1 MEFKITKPPFYLER
15 RILAFIM
22 RTFLL
27 LFCTTVFSFSS
38 EKMVS
43 QTAKVSI
50 DADKTVT
57 VDEVFKII
65 NQQTG
70 YSFIYKSGLFKD
82 LPRIKLKKGDIKVNK
97 LLEELIK
104 NEDFNFIV
112 SADNTIIIKK
122 KTLFSYFDEIKVS
135 GKIIDKN
142 GIPIPG
148 VTILVKGSRKGVS
161 SDMDGSYSITAPSSS
176 NVLVFSFL
184 GFKSKEILVGDQKII
199 NVVLEED
206 VTELNAL
213 EIVSTGYQNISKERA
228 TGSFQKIN
236 EDVLDF
242 KISQD
247 IISKIEG
254 EVSGVLFDNTD
265 GVTIR
270 GLSTINAN
278 DDPLIIVDG
287 FPVSQDLNSINP
299 NDVKSITILKD
310 AAAASIWGIR
320 AANGVIV
327 IVTKKGSN
335 KEAPSISLSSITKI
349 SSKYDLNDLK
359 YAPTSSYLQ
368 YEKHRADNRWV
379 TYPTNYG
386 PPRLSKGLETYLRQ
400 NNGSITQSQEDDII
414 NGLSAKDNRNEFE
427 NLFMANSIWS
437 QHNASISGGGTRS
450 AYRASLTYN
459 KNESL
464 NFFKNND
471 RDELI
476 VNLNNSIDLSKK
488 LQLNFNFNFDTY
500 DYKNNGMSF
509 SDYSNL
515 FQYQDIVGSNGE
527 YLPQRYGFYN
537 AATAANYP
545 YTWDYNLKQEYD
557 SKNNNTKT
565 TLLRLQTELKYDL
578 TDYLNIQ
585 AKYQY
590 EWGQNNMNNLF
601 DEGTYFVRNLVNTYT
616 ANNSSL
622 GRYVSTV
629 PKGSVLTNQFGQN
642 TTHSGRFQLNLDKS
656 FNDHNIT
663 SVAGYEIRKEMSNTF
678 GTSKYGYDPES
689 LTYANIPFGAVV
701 NISPSGT
708 GTLNDPTTITE
719 IENRF
724 ISYFGNAAYAFKR
737 KYILSGSIR
746 LDDAN
751 LFGGSKEYR
760 NIPLYSVGLKWNL
773 HDEPFMRSIKNINLL
788 SLRATYGSNGN
799 VDNSTSPFLQ
809 ASISRDSQTSNQY
822 AYVSTVKNPSLRL
835 EKTYVQNLGLDFG
848 FFDNR
853 LSGSIE
859 YYNKKSV
866 DLLSTV
872 AISSTLGFNSALVNA
887 GVMTNKGIDTQLT
900 GQIVDNKSFKYQTTL
915 NFSYNQNEVT
925 KVDVPTQTINTY
937 LDGQPLAGKPLR
949 YLYSYNYIGLDA
961 NGYPLTL
968 NQNGEVIDVNGRNEQ
983 GASALITDVNALVYN
998 GSLTPKYYGG
1008 WINNF
1013 NYKNLNLR
1021 ILTTYKLGYV
1031 FRNRNVFDYYD
1042 VRFGLNSG
1050 HIHEDYDKRWQNL
1063 GDENNTIIPRIP
1075 TGPNDFRAG
1084 YTYYANAKQFIDDA
1098 SHIRLKQVALGY
1110 NLNSNALQE
1119 IGIQQFEL
1127 GFQIDN
1133 LAVFTFNKW
1142 NVDPESMYYR
1152 TPTSYTFNIKAN
1164 F

>member
-1 MEFKITKPPFYLER
+1 MKIIVE
-15 RILAFIM
+15 
-22 RTFLL
+22 
-27 LFCTTVFSFSS
+27 SS
-38 EKMVS
+38 KRL
-43 QTAKVSI
+43 TI
-50 DADKTVT
+50 
-57 VDEVFKII
+57 DEVFDLIKKQTNYHFVYEQDL
-65 NQQTG
+65 NQKLPSVLIRKGKLDVDELLEKVLDNTNYEYLQTG
-70 YSFIYKSGLFKD
+70 KNTILIKKREILTQKITIMGKVTDKSGMPL
-82 LPRIKLKKGDIKVNK
+82 
-97 LLEELIK
+97 
-104 NEDFNFIV
+104 
-112 SADNTIIIKK
+112 
-122 KTLFSYFDEIKVS
+122 
-135 GKIIDKN
+135 
-142 GIPIPG
+142 PG
-148 VTILVKGSRKGVS
+148 VTVHIKGNATATTTDFDGMYKLEVS
-161 SDMDGSYSITAPSSS
+161 SPQDVI
-176 NVLVFSFL
+176 VFSYV
-184 GFKSKEILVGDQKII
+184 GFKTIEVKVNSQKVI
-199 NVVLEED
+199 NQTLLED
-206 VTELNAL
+206 VTELDAL
-213 EIVSTGYQNISKERA
+213 QIVSTGYQNISKERA

-327 IVTKKGSN
+327 IVTKKGSSR
-335 KEAPSISLSSITKI
+335 EVPTVSLSSTTKI
-349 SSKYDLNDLK
+349 TSRYDLNDLK

-379 TYPTNYG
+379 TFPTNYSA
-386 PPRLSKGLETYLRQ
+386 PRLSKGLETYLKQ
-400 NNGSITQSQEDDII
+400 NNGSINQSQEDEII
-414 NGLSAKDNRNEFE
+414 NGLLAKDNRNEFE
-427 NLFMANSIWS
+427 DLFMANTIWS

-450 AYRASLTYN
+450 TYRASLTYN

-471 RDELI
+471 RDEVI
-476 VNLNNSIDLSKK
+476 VNLNNSIDLSSK
-488 LQLNFNFNFDTY
+488 LQLNFNFNLDTY
-500 DYKNNGMSF
+500 NYKNNGLSF

-537 AATAANYP
+537 ATIAANYP
-545 YTWDYNLKQEYD
+545 YSWDYNLKQEFD
-557 SKNNNTKT
+557 NKNNDTKT
-565 TLLRLQTELKYDL
+565 TLLRLQTELKYNF

-585 AKYQY
+585 GKYQY
-590 EWGQNNMNNLF
+590 EWGQNTINNLF
-601 DEGTYFVRNLVNTYT
+601 SEETFSVRSLVNTYT
-616 ANNSSL
+616 ANNAAL
-622 GRYVSTV
+622 GRYVSTI
-629 PKGSVLTNQFGQN
+629 PKGSILENQFGQSR
-642 TTHSGRFQLNLDKS
+642 THSGRFQLNLDKS
-656 FNDHNIT
+656 FDDHNIT
-663 SVAGYEIRKEMSNTF
+663 SVAGYEIRREMSNTF

-689 LTYANIPFGAVV
+689 LTYANIPFGAIV

-708 GTLNDPTTITE
+708 GTINDPTRITE

-724 ISYFGNAAYAFKR
+724 ISYFGNAAYAYKR

-751 LFGGSKEYR
+751 LFGGSSEYR
-760 NIPLYSVGLKWNL
+760 NIPLYSIGLKWNL
-773 HDEPFMRSIKNINLL
+773 HDEPFMKSIKNINLL
-788 SLRATYGSNGN
+788 SLRGTYGSNGN

-809 ASISRDSQTSNQY
+809 VGISRDSQTSNQY
-822 AYVSTVKNPSLRL
+822 GFVSTVKNPSLRL

-848 FFDNR
+848 FFNNR

-887 GVMTNKGIDTQLT
+887 GIMTNHGIDTQLT
-900 GQIVDNKSFKYQTTL
+900 GRIVDNKNFKYQTTL
-915 NFSYNQNEVT
+915 NFSYNKNEVT

-937 LDGQPLAGKPLR
+937 LDGQPLEGKPLR
-949 YLYSYNYIGLDA
+949 YLYSYNYIGLDS

-968 NQNGEVIDVNGRNEQ
+968 NQNGDVIDVNGRNEQ
-983 GASALITDVNALVYN
+983 GVSELITDVNALVYN

-1008 WINNF
+1008 WVNNF

-1021 ILTTYKLGYV
+1021 ILTTYKFDYV

-1042 VRFGLNSG
+1042 VRFGLNNG
-1050 HIHEDYDKRWQNL
+1050 HIHEDFDKRWQNP

-1075 TGPNDFRAG
+1075 TGANDFRAG

-1110 NLNSNALQE
+1110 NLNSRALQA
-1119 IGIQQFEL
+1119 IGIKQFEL
-1127 GFQIDN
+1127 GLQIDN

-1152 TPTSYTFNIKAN
+1152 TPASYTFNIKAN